1 MTTARIII
9 RNDIQELDRIREFI
23 EKHGDEW
30 GFSTKNVFS
39 INLVLEELI
48 TNIIFYGFDNDQVH
62 DILIDMQLRDDQL
75 QLLIEDDGKPF
86 DPFSVDTPEDLDK
99 SLEERRIGGLGIHFV
114 REIMDTCSYERTGNK
129 NRLLLSKHVK

>member
-62 DILIDMQLRDDQL
+62 DILIDMQLQDDQL